1 MHFTEVFIAIIS
13 HNMGNHWAWPCG
25 ERDRRRP
32 VVKTG
37 RPQPKEKRSKLTP
50 QAKTSLTVSVLR
62 GTIIETLLS
71 SKEFKNQVP
80 VNITSHPSDPERGI
94 VVLQKSSE
102 LRGPLRAP
110 CRYKYRMCK
119 LTGGP
124 KEWIDTLEDAINTY
138 YENDYFEFIGAVRD
152 PSGGFYLSFLEI
164 EDGETRGS
172 RFEVECVP
180 VLSISKKALSS
191 HLNANSQ
198 EGKQF
203 RAAIEY
209 EQYLFIISEEPP
221 KLVHTD
227 YFVAEF
233 PNKDINEPDFETI
246 LVKSII
252 ECQSEGVSFT
262 GLISG
267 SKELYII
274 LNK

>member
-1 MHFTEVFIAIIS
+1 
-13 HNMGNHWAWPCG
+13 MGNHWAWPCG

-32 VVKTG
+32 VVKAG
-37 RPQPKEKRSKLTP
+37 MPQRKEKRSKPTT
-50 QAKTSLTVSVLR
+50 QGNDAYTVSVLR

-94 VVLQKSSE
+94 VVLQKASD
-102 LRGPLRAP
+102 LRGRLRAP
-110 CRYKYRMCK
+110 CRYKYRMCN

-124 KEWIDTLEDAINTY
+124 KEWIETIEDAINTY

-152 PSGGFYLSFLEI
+152 PSVGFYLSFLEI
-164 EDGETRGS
+164 QDGETRGS

-180 VLSISKKALSS
+180 AHSVSKKALSS
-191 HLNANSQ
+191 HLNANCQ
-198 EGKQF
+198 EGRMF

-209 EQYLFIISEEPP
+209 EEYLFIISEEPYDV
-221 KLVHTD
+221 VHTD

-233 PNKDINEPDFETI
+233 PNKDIDEPDFETI

-262 GLISG
+262 GLISVG
-267 SKELYII
+267 KELYII

>member
-1 MHFTEVFIAIIS
+1 
-13 HNMGNHWAWPCG
+13 MGNHWAWPCG
-25 ERDRRRP
+25 ERERMRP

-37 RPQPKEKRSKLTP
+37 KPQKKRKQSLPISK
-50 QAKTSLTVSVLR
+50 AKPSLTVSVLR

-71 SKEFKNQVP
+71 SKEFKNHVP
-80 VNITSHPSDPERGI
+80 VSINCHPSDPERGI
-94 VVLQKSSE
+94 VVLQKSSD
-102 LRGPLRAP
+102 LKGPLRAP
-110 CRYKYRMCK
+110 CRYKYKMCK

-124 KEWIDTLEDAINTY
+124 KDWIDTLEDAINTY

-152 PSGGFYLSFLEI
+152 PGGGFYLSFLQI

-180 VLSISKKALSS
+180 VLSVSKKALSA

-198 EGKQF
+198 DNKLF

-221 KLVHTD
+221 NEVQQD
-227 YFVAEF
+227 YYVAEF
-233 PNKDINEPDFETI
+233 PSKEIDEPDFETI
-246 LVKSII
+246 LTKNILD
-252 ECQSEGVSFT
+252 CQSEGISFT
-262 GLISG
+262 GLISAC
-267 SKELYII
+267 KELYII